1 MERNKDEAIE
11 WVGMAQLRGLPRHKL
26 EMVQARRQREVS
38 SRSNEFRETADWRR
52 GRHEYAAARS
62 AALSKSEKNATKVS
76 LTCLLLPALR
86 SVPLLVIDLGCNDKA
101 GPDHPLVKI
110 PCD

>member
-1 MERNKDEAIE
+1 MKRNKGEAIE

-26 EMVQARRQREVS
+26 EMVRERRGLS

-52 GRHEYAAARS
+52 GRHEYAAAGS
-62 AALSKSEKNATKVS
+62 AAESKSEKNATKVS

-101 GPDHPLVKI
+101 GRDHPLVKI

>member
-1 MERNKDEAIE
+1 MKRNKGEAIE

-26 EMVQARRQREVS
+26 EMVRGEVS
-38 SRSNEFRETADWRR
+38 LSRSNEFRETADWRR

-101 GPDHPLVKI
+101 GRDHPLVKI

>member
-1 MERNKDEAIE
+1 
-11 WVGMAQLRGLPRHKL
+11 MAQLRGLPGHKL
-26 EMVQARRQREVS
+26 EMVRGEVS
-38 SRSNEFRETADWRR
+38 LSRSNEFRETADWRR

-76 LTCLLLPALR
+76 LMCLLLPALR

-101 GPDHPLVKI
+101 GRDHPLVKI